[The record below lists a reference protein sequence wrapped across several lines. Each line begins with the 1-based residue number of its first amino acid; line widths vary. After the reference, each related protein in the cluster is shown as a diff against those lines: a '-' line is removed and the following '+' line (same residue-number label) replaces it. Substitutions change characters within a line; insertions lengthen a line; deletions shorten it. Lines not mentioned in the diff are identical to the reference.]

1 MVKKRERKTEIKLF
15 DDVDAKKVV
24 VKNSKLYVN
33 REEGFIGTSIKKRR
47 VC

>member
-1 MVKKRERKTEIKLF
+1 MVKIETEKTEIKIF

-33 REEGFIGTSIKKRR
+33 RFRR
-47 VC
+47 FYRDLN